1 MNAACSLILK
11 KINDTKSDFHVL
23 VKKFHSHVH
32 WFHNDR
38 QSKVK
43 GQGKINNIVY
53 ITIMQLHDLAFVKI
67 ISV

>member
-43 GQGKINNIVY
+43 GQGNPVCGNILTY
-53 ITIMQLHDLAFVKI
+53 RK
-67 ISV
+67 